1 MYYKISCPH
10 VCLRRIKAGLTFMS
24 ALSTWITSQLSV
36 ENAMANRAAENRE
49 NIEAKHKVTALQ
61 NAMVIEGG
69 HYTLFTKDHY

>member
-1 MYYKISCPH
+1 MY
-10 VCLRRIKAGLTFMS
+10 VQEGLKAGLTFMS

-61 NAMVIEGG
+61 NAMVIEEGVTTR
-69 HYTLFTKDHY
+69 YSLKITIKPQPLI

>member
-1 MYYKISCPH
+1 
-10 VCLRRIKAGLTFMS
+10 MS

-61 NAMVIEGG
+61 NAMVIEGVTTR
-69 HYTLFTKDHY
+69 YSLKITIKPQPLI

>member
-1 MYYKISCPH
+1 MY
-10 VCLRRIKAGLTFMS
+10 VQEGLKAGLTFMS

-61 NAMVIEGG
+61 NAMVNIDGG